1 MKILITGATGFI
13 GSHICK
19 ELINKNHTVY
29 AICRNSSNFDKC
41 SSFTDKIIWV
51 NQDKNNDLNELIK
64 IPNIDVL
71 IHAAWSGINPK
82 DRNNWDIQLENFRYS
97 KSIIELAI
105 QLNIKKIICLGSQ
118 SEYGIY
124 NYKVTENHI
133 PSPIDAYGC
142 IKLLTL
148 HYLQNVAAKY
158 HLTWYWL
165 RIFSILGENDNQNW
179 LLPQVIKR
187 LINNEEIKLTKG
199 EQYYDYLYIDDFI
212 KCLDKIVNDK
222 LNKSGIYNVCSGRP
236 VKIKQLLLVVA
247 QQLGKTPQFLKFG
260 AIPYRE
266 NQNMF
271 MVGSPDKCQST
282 FGKCE
287 FEPIEDS
294 IKKIIYFYKTT

>member
-1 MKILITGATGFI
+1 MKYLITEGRDFI

-41 SSFTDKIIWV
+41 SSFIDKIIWV

-105 QLNIKKIICLGSQ
+105 QLNIKKSYALVLSL
-118 SEYGIY
+118 
-124 NYKVTENHI
+124 NMAFNKYKVTENHI
-133 PSPIDAYGC
+133 PFPIDAYGS

-271 MVGSPDKCQST
+271 MVGSPDKFQST